1 MKILFVSNLNL
12 TGKPQGGGQ
21 FKSLLLLSMY
31 SEIPNSNF
39 KTIDTFG
46 YKLDYRIIFKLLYNV
61 FYKNYDIIIVSTAT
75 KSADRLFSL
84 MALLGH
90 KLLEKV
96 IYHPQGMYI
105 EEAIVN
111 GHYSNNK
118 YKSLNLLYLE
128 SIRAVDVFNEKGI
141 NAIFFPNTKVFD
153 LDKTYVHFKETN
165 EIFWNFIFVS
175 RISTDKGVFVILEA
189 LKKLQIQNQR
199 IPIKMDFYGPIDEE
213 IKIEFESK
221 INNLENVSYCG
232 YLDLFSDFDSSYD
245 LMSNYDLMVL
255 PTFWKGEG
263 IAGAFIDAFIAGLP
277 ILTTSWNVNEEIIK
291 DNYNGWIIP
300 PNDINALV
308 EKINFLSKDI
318 KKLNEMKKNAFNSR
332 VIHHEK
338 IVSENLINDIQ
349 IEKSG
354 SSKTQTR
361 RF

>member
-1 MKILFVSNLNL
+1 MKILFVSNLNI

-21 FKSLLLLSMY
+21 FKSLLLHAVY
-31 SEIPNSNF
+31 REIPNSQF
-39 KTIDTFG
+39 QTIDTYG
-46 YKLDYRIIFKLLYNV
+46 YKLDYRIIFKILYNV
-61 FYKNYDIIIVSTAT
+61 FYKNYDIIIISTAT

-84 MALLGH
+84 MAILGH

-105 EEAIVN
+105 EEAIVD

-118 YKSLNLLYLE
+118 YKSLNKLYLE
-128 SIRAVDVFNEKGI
+128 SIRATDVFNEKGI
-141 NAIFFPNTKVFD
+141 NTVYFPNIKVFD

-165 EIFWNFIFVS
+165 ETFWNFIFLS

-213 IKIEFESK
+213 IKIEFQSK
-221 INNLENVSYCG
+221 INNLENVSYRG
-232 YLDLFSDFDSSYD
+232 YMDLFLDIDSSYN
-245 LMSNYDLMVL
+245 LMSNYDLMIL
-255 PTFWKGEG
+255 PTFWVGEG

-300 PNDINALV
+300 PHDINALV
-308 EKINFLSKDI
+308 EKINFISKDI
-318 KKLNEMKKNAFNSR
+318 KKLNEMKKYAFNSR
-332 VIHHEK
+332 VVHHEK
-338 IVSENLINDIQ
+338 IVSKNLINDIQ
-349 IEKSG
+349 IEKPG
-354 SSKTQTR
+354 SFKTQIH
-361 RF
+361 